1 MEGTRLCCS
10 LAWIPRLRPFK
21 TGDLAIHAVP
31 GAAVRGLQV
40 LLGHKDA
47 RMTMRYS
54 HLSDAYLKAAVDGV
68 VLGRSNAE
76 RAENASNVVAS

>member
-1 MEGTRLCCS
+1 MHD
-10 LAWIPRLRPFK
+10 LRHTFASYQAMA
-21 TGDLAIHAVP
+21 GVA
-31 GAAVRGLQV
+31 GRGLQV

-68 VLGRSNAE
+68 VLGESAAGSTVQRVHAPLVAGSMAMIKK
-76 RAENASNVVAS
+76 ANVL